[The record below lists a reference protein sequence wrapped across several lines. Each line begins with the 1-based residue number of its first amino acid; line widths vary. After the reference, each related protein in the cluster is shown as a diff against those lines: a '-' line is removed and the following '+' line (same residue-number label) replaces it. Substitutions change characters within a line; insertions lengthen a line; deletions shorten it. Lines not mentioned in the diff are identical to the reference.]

1 MNSTQPQFDG
11 IVAGIEKDPECGAV
25 LQRVVED
32 YPDELAMKILTT
44 AMRRGVITASEAF
57 NVVREGDLD
66 LKQTVEAVAML
77 ASRRGWLTEEVVLE
91 ALGAHFEASQ

>member
-1 MNSTQPQFDG
+1 MSAMEARFDG

-25 LQRVVED
+25 LHRVVQD

-57 NVVREGDLD
+57 SVVRASDLD
-66 LKQTVEAVAML
+66 LRQTVEAVAKL
-77 ASRRGWLTEEVVLE
+77 AARRGWLTEEVVLE
-91 ALGAHFEASQ
+91 ALGAHVDVR

>member
-1 MNSTQPQFDG
+1 MSTMQPQFDG
-11 IVAGIEKDPECGAV
+11 IVAGIEKDPEHGAV
-25 LQRVVED
+25 LHRVLED

-57 NVVREGDLD
+57 QVVREGDLD

-77 ASRRGWLTEEVVLE
+77 ARRRGCLTEEVVLE
-91 ALGAHFEASQ
+91 ALGAHAEAV

>member
-1 MNSTQPQFDG
+1 MSSTEPQFDG

-25 LQRVVED
+25 LHRVVQD

-57 NVVREGDLD
+57 NVVRDGELD
-66 LKQTVEAVAML
+66 LKRTVEMVAKL

-91 ALGAHFEASQ
+91 ALGAHAESA

>member
-1 MNSTQPQFDG
+1 MNSTQPQFHG

-25 LQRVVED
+25 LHRVVKD

-44 AMRRGVITASEAF
+44 AMRRGVITAREAF

-66 LKQTVEAVAML
+66 LEQTVEAVARL

-91 ALGAHFEASQ
+91 ALGAHVEAV

>member
-1 MNSTQPQFDG
+1 MRSTEARFDG
-11 IVAGIEKDPECGAV
+11 IVAGIEKDQACGAV
-25 LQRVVED
+25 LHRVVQE

-57 NVVREGDLD
+57 RVVREGDLD
-66 LKQTVEAVAML
+66 LEQTVEAVALL

-91 ALGAHFEASQ
+91 ALGAQTEEE

>member
-1 MNSTQPQFDG
+1 MSSMEARFDG
-11 IVAGIEKDPECGAV
+11 IVADIEKDQTCGAV
-25 LQRVVED
+25 LNRVVRD

-57 NVVREGDLD
+57 EVVREAELD
-66 LKQTVEAVAML
+66 LKQTVEAVSRF

-91 ALGAHFEASQ
+91 ALGAHAEAV